1 VVKPRFKHPSVILD
15 HSSLVGVAAPDEA
28 TLIVEFSSR
37 AAFSYSQNEWTNSPN
52 MIFVTYTE
60 GCGDYHN
67 GERCYFVA
75 GSIEF
80 DLSTLLVSIQGGAVP
95 LQDVTHDVNV
105 VWGSF
110 DDDGSDASGTFTS
123 SGDTDPGP
131 APGYDVDTYPS
142 STSTVEPAFSP
153 APSLQSGG
161 GDSCAPPD
169 TIYGLPTA
177 CLGPR
182 FDQALDRNLGSSDT
196 SSFSF
201 DSFVDA
207 ITLDSEENDDEYY
220 SADDAEDEDYD
231 FITDDD
237 FDFDDNAVTTA
248 SDRSST
254 GSSIFGSSDIAKRAF
269 HARHKRQSRV
279 VRRGIADKVK
289 SAAKTLAS
297 GVRKVSGVVVS
308 AAKTIATTA
317 CKLRHFAP
325 FSSKH

>member
-153 APSLQSGG
+153 APSCSQVVATRVLLQTLFM
-161 GDSCAPPD
+161 DYRPPVW
-169 TIYGLPTA
+169 
-177 CLGPR
+177 
-182 FDQALDRNLGSSDT
+182 ALDLIKLWIVILDPVIPLRSLSTHLWMLLRSNLKKMTT
-196 SSFSF
+196 STTLLTTLRTKTTILSLTMISTLTTTLLLLP
-201 DSFVDA
+201 A
-207 ITLDSEENDDEYY
+207 IGRPR
-220 SADDAEDEDYD
+220 AH
-231 FITDDD
+231 
-237 FDFDDNAVTTA
+237 
-248 SDRSST
+248 RSSE
-254 GSSIFGSSDIAKRAF
+254 
-269 HARHKRQSRV
+269 ARTSPNELSMPVIRDSLV
-279 VRRGIADKVK
+279 
-289 SAAKTLAS
+289 LS
-297 GVRKVSGVVVS
+297 GV
-308 AAKTIATTA
+308 A
-317 CKLRHFAP
+317 
-325 FSSKH
+325 